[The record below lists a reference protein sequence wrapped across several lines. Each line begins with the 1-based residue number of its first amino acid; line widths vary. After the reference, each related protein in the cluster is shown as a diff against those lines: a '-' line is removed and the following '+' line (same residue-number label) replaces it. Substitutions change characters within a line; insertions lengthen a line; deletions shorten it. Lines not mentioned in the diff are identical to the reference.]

1 MPTITIM
8 FFFYVLLL
16 RAPEITHELVL
27 ILARLE
33 IAPSIDVLRLDSRM
47 DFAAYCHL
55 DRNP

>member
-1 MPTITIM
+1 M
-8 FFFYVLLL
+8 FCFYVLLL

-27 ILARLE
+27 ILAHLE
-33 IAPSIDVLRLDSRM
+33 IAPSIDVLRLDSRI